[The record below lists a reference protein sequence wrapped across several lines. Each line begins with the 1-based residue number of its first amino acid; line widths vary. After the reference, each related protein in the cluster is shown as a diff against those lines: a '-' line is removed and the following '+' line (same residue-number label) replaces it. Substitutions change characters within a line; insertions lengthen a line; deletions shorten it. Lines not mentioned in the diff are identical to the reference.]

1 MSNFREFLA
10 NLWKDERGMMVGLV
24 GVVAVAGWGLALASL
39 GGSGDLEEKLLA
51 AEAHLTVTKAELSKA
66 SAEIAA
72 AREVQQGVQEAT
84 ASLADMA
91 RQLESDRGELA
102 VLTLKIDAAKAR
114 LDPLRAEAKERQ
126 DLVADAAPSY
136 RTTTR
141 ARVRAAPTTE
151 SKEVAMVP
159 AGTPLVVLGSVEDGV
174 WYRVGHVG
182 FMHRDLLTPAS
193 SAPRQ

>member
-10 NLWKDERGMMVGLV
+10 KIWKDERGMMVGLV
-24 GVVAVAGWGLALASL
+24 GVVAVAGWGLALASM

-51 AEAHLTVTKAELSKA
+51 AEADLSVKTAEVSKVSAEL
-66 SAEIAA
+66 AA
-72 AREVQQGVQEAT
+72 AREVQQGIQEAT
-84 ASLADMA
+84 ASLVDMA
-91 RQLESDRGELA
+91 RQLESDRGALA
-102 VLTLKIDAAKAR
+102 ALTLKIDAAKAR
-114 LDPLRAEAKERQ
+114 LGTLRAEAKEHQ

-174 WYRVGHVG
+174 WYRVGRVG

-193 SAPRQ
+193 SAPSQ